1 MKFAFIRLFMAKP
14 IFLLLISIRGN
25 RMRGSLCS
33 MSKTAFLEGKKQRNE
48 QKGER
53 KKDRDTHRLID
64 RQTDRQT
71 GRQTEGRTDRQ
82 T

>member
-1 MKFAFIRLFMAKP
+1 MAKP
-14 IFLLLISIRGN
+14 ILLILINICDYSLRE
-25 RMRGSLCS
+25 SLCS
-33 MSKTAFLEGKKQRNE
+33 MSKTAFFGGKKQRNE

-71 GRQTEGRTDRQ
+71 DRRTDRQ
-82 T
+82 TNIDADYEAFCV